1 MRIFENLNIDFLGKR
16 KLFYGISGG
25 LMLIGIL
32 SILFR
37 GLQFGI
43 DFKGGSEI
51 VLEFQEQIN
60 ISDMRN
66 FVGNLDIGNI
76 EVKTFGAETG
86 VLISSELQNIP
97 EEIFPKVVENIDQAI
112 ERILPGIPREVV
124 STTLSD
130 VTYSLPNPDTTN
142 FLVDR
147 MFLAGY
153 QAGKV
158 SQEPSNIQ
166 MVVRVGIADW
176 IKENLKAEF
185 PDNPF
190 KVIREDRVGP
200 KIGQELKRDAVVA
213 IIFALLAILIYL
225 GIRFKF
231 IFAFGAVV
239 ALFHDVLITLGLYA
253 LLYGVFPGLNLEI
266 SLTVVA
272 AFLTIIGY
280 SINDTVVVFDRIRES
295 LRIHRT
301 KPLEDVINSS
311 INKTMSRTVITGVTS
326 LITLTVLLFFGGEVL
341 RSFAFTLVFGILIGT
356 YSSIFIASA
365 LVLEYA
371 NKSKRK
377 VEF

>member
-16 KLFYGISGG
+16 KMFYAISGG
-25 LMLIGIL
+25 LLLIGLL

-51 VLEFQEQIN
+51 VLEFQEPIDV
-60 ISDMRN
+60 SEMRN
-66 FVGNLDIGNI
+66 YVGSLEIGNI

-97 EEIFPKVVENIDQAI
+97 EEIFPKVVENIEQAI
-112 ERILPGIPREVV
+112 ERILPGIPREIV

-130 VTYSLPNPDTTN
+130 ITYSLPNPDTTSY
-142 FLVDR
+142 LVDR

-158 SQEPSNIQ
+158 SQEPTNTQ
-166 MVVRVGIADW
+166 MVVRVGISDW
-176 IKENLKAEF
+176 IKENLKTTYT
-185 PDNPF
+185 DNPF

-200 KIGQELKRDAVVA
+200 KIGQELKKDALIA

-239 ALFHDVLITLGLYA
+239 ALFHDVLITLGLYS
-253 LLYGVFPGLNLEI
+253 LLYGVFPWLNLDI

-301 KPLEDVINSS
+301 KPLQEVINSS

-326 LITLTVLLFFGGEVL
+326 LITLVVLLFFGGEVL

-371 NKSKRK
+371 TRRKKK

>member
-16 KLFYGISGG
+16 KLFFGISGSLLVIG
-25 LMLIGIL
+25 LL

-43 DFKGGSEI
+43 DFKGGTEI
-51 VLEFQEQIN
+51 VLEFREPID
-60 ISDMRN
+60 IAEMRN
-66 FVGNLDIGNI
+66 YVGSLEIGNI

-86 VLISSELQNIP
+86 VLLNSELQNIP
-97 EEIFPKVVENIDQAI
+97 EEIFPKVVENIEQAI
-112 ERILPGIPREVV
+112 ERILPGIPREIV
-124 STTLSD
+124 STTASD
-130 VTYSLPNPDTTN
+130 ITYSLPNPDTTN
-142 FLVDR
+142 FLIDR

-158 SQEPSNIQ
+158 SQEPTNKQ
-166 MVVRVGIADW
+166 MVVRVGISDW
-176 IKENLKAEF
+176 IKENLKSHY

-190 KVIREDRVGP
+190 IVIREDRVGP
-200 KIGQELKRDAVVA
+200 KIGQELKMDALYA
-213 IIFALLAILIYL
+213 IIFALIAILIYL

-231 IFAFGAVV
+231 IFAVGAVA
-239 ALFHDVLITLGLYA
+239 ALSHVVLITLGLYS
-253 LLYGVFPGLNLEI
+253 LLYGVIPLLNLEI

-280 SINDTVVVFDRIRES
+280 SINDTVVVFDRIREN
-295 LRIHRT
+295 LKIHKT
-301 KPLEDVINSS
+301 KPLEEVINKS
-311 INKTMSRTVITGVTS
+311 INKTMSRTIITSFTT
-326 LITLTVLLFFGGEVL
+326 LITLTLLLFFGGEVL
-341 RSFAFTLVFGILIGT
+341 RSFAFTVVFGVLVGT

-371 NKSKRK
+371 TRRKKK